1 MFDRSFLNAR
11 DILGPYLGPSHLVKL
26 ASQIPAAKKILFKT
40 SRMSPLKNPYI
51 FLGGLAFSAAV
62 AGKFPHWAPRS
73 KAMAPAYVRARTASR
88 CTSKR
93 CQAIWQPDS
102 SDSTEGEDFWQSE
115 KAHWNEQR
123 SIV

>member
-62 AGKFPHWAPRS
+62 AGKFPH
-73 KAMAPAYVRARTASR
+73 
-88 CTSKR
+88 
-93 CQAIWQPDS
+93 
-102 SDSTEGEDFWQSE
+102 
-115 KAHWNEQR
+115 
-123 SIV
+123 